1 MSYFVDLYLKLV
13 KEIFR
18 SLAKILHPDVNKNL
32 NEEMMELWLK
42 VKEVYENN
50 DLMTL
55 IILEG
60 MVKHNEVK
68 EDIKVTSIEEN
79 IVVLKKKINELK
91 KFIDEEEHSFPLN
104 IKELIDDNEYIKD
117 KKQEITNDIH
127 EYEIMIME
135 VEKSISEVLQ
145 EQSYG

>member
-32 NEEMMELWLK
+32 DEEMMELWLK
-42 VKEVYENN
+42 VKEAYENN
-50 DLMTL
+50 ELMTL

-60 MVKHNEVK
+60 IVKHNEFK

-79 IVVLKKKINELK
+79 ISILKKEINELK
-91 KFIDEEEHSFPLN
+91 NFIDKEENSFPLN

-117 KKQEITNDIH
+117 KKQDITDDIH
-127 EYEIMIME
+127 EYERMIMG
-135 VEKSISEVLQ
+135 VEKSISEIL
-145 EQSYG
+145 EEKSYG